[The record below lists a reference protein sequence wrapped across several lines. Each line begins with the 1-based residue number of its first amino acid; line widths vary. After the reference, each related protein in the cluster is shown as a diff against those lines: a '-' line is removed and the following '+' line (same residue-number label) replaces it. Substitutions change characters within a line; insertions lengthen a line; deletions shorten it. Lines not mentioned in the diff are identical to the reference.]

1 MLYIVHSM
9 ATHQNIQFCYSCM
22 RKTSV
27 SRKPYPNSTKK
38 GTVRMS
44 PAKESMFKE
53 KNTMKTPEKYAI
65 YVKI

>member
-1 MLYIVHSM
+1 
-9 ATHQNIQFCYSCM
+9 M

-38 GTVRMS
+38 GTVTMS
-44 PAKESMFKE
+44 PAKKSMFKE